1 MMNELIYK
9 VKSEIDLTDEE
20 YEELI
25 EEYSVETIIKD
36 DDKYG
41 RTLHDILDIE
51 GQLYLITW
59 IDVSSPYRLHM
70 DGGFYRKPILITKS
84 TTTETV
90 KYEVNTYYN
99 KETGQ
104 LIAIT
109 RKEDE

>member
-1 MMNELIYK
+1 MNNLIYK

-25 EEYSVETIIKD
+25 EEYSIETIVKD
-36 DDKYG
+36 NDKYG
-41 RTLHDILDIE
+41 RTLSSVLDIE

-84 TTTETV
+84 TTTENI
-90 KYEVNTYYN
+90 KYEVNKYHD
-99 KETGQ
+99 KETDQ

-109 RKEDE
+109 RKETE

>member
-1 MMNELIYK
+1 MNELIYK

-25 EEYSVETIIKD
+25 EEYSVETIVKD

-59 IDVSSPYRLHM
+59 IDVSSTYLRAYRLNI

-84 TTTETV
+84 IQSDY
-90 KYEVNTYYN
+90 K
-99 KETGQ
+99 
-104 LIAIT
+104 I
-109 RKEDE
+109 

>member
-1 MMNELIYK
+1 MMNNLIDK
-9 VKSEIDLTDEE
+9 IKNEIDLTDEE
-20 YEELI
+20 YQELI
-25 EEYSVETIIKD
+25 EEYSIETIVFD
-36 DDKYG
+36 EDKYG
-41 RTLHDILDIE
+41 RTLHNILDIE

-70 DGGFYRKPILITKS
+70 DGDFYRKPILITKS
-84 TTTETV
+84 ATTETI
-90 KYEVNTYYN
+90 KYEVNKYHD

>member
-1 MMNELIYK
+1 MNNLIYK

-25 EEYSVETIIKD
+25 EEYSIETIVKD
-36 DDKYG
+36 NDKYG
-41 RTLHDILDIE
+41 RTLSSVLDIE

-84 TTTETV
+84 TTTETI

-109 RKEDE
+109 RKETE